1 MNNPTEKRFE
11 AHIEASLIQQGYST
25 IPSNEYDKT
34 LCLIPNEVIG
44 FLKRTQPK
52 DWAKLENHYGGDT
65 ETKILK
71 RINIEMKKISRFI
84 LLLIKDIFK
93 L

>member
-25 IPSNEYDKT
+25 FSSNEYDKT

-44 FLKRTQPK
+44 FLKRTQPRTGQNWK
-52 DWAKLENHYGGDT
+52 TIMVGM
-65 ETKILK
+65 LK
-71 RINIEMKKISRFI
+71 QKFSKG
-84 LLLIKDIFK
+84 
-93 L
+93 